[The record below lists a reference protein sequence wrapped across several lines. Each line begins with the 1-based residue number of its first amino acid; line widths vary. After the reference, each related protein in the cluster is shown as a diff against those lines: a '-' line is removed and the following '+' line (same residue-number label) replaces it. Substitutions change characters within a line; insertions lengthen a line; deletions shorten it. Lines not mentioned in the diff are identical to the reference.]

1 MSGDESTRELETQ
14 REDVRQAAADLVK
27 GAVEALGG
35 TPSNTTGG
43 FDGCESA
50 FPDEFGSYRYN
61 AAGRVDVGPGAA
73 RPFLDALGPV
83 LTAAGF
89 EEPVLR
95 ERSGGHSLVA
105 EKGDIVAA
113 FSELPEH
120 GDYVLVN
127 LRGPCVEVP
136 KDDRD
141 KWLNYRD
148 PSPFV

>member
-1 MSGDESTRELETQ
+1 MSGEESTRELETQ
-14 REDVRQAAADLVK
+14 REDVRQAAADLVR
-27 GAVEALGG
+27 GAVEALDG
-35 TPSNTTGG
+35 TASHTRGG

-50 FPDEFGSYRYN
+50 FPDEFRSYQYN
-61 AAGRVDVGPGAA
+61 ASGRVDVGPGAA

-95 ERSGGHSLVA
+95 ERPGGQSLVA
-105 EKGDIVAA
+105 EKGQIVAG
-113 FSELPEH
+113 FSEFPEQ

-141 KWLNYRD
+141 KWLNRRD
-148 PSPFV
+148 PSPYL